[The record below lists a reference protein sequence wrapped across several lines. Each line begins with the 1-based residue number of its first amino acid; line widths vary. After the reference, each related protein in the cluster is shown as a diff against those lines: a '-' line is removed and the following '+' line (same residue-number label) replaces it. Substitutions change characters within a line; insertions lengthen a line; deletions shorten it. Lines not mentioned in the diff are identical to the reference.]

1 MNIKELSKPQKNFF
15 QKARAKFE
23 SLQEMNF
30 ERSEKKLKELIEREE
45 GSIDYPI
52 PIFVP
57 VLLVWLFIIL
67 FPFVLILDPGFMHD
81 QEIDA
86 SGLLSFYYP
95 LLMTL
100 IIFQLNEKYF
110 VPSCIFKK
118 HYAMYFVWNFFT
130 ISIALFLRE
139 IAFFLIE
146 RNPGEGVVYFF
157 RTYCFSIV
165 KGHFSIGTVVSF
177 MILVCFVCFICV
189 VYHVMIRQILKTFI
203 RREQK
208 KMDLQYE
215 LDFLKNQLSPH
226 FLFNTLNNIS
236 ALIQIDPKRAEKS
249 MEQLSKLLRVMLY
262 QGNDQF
268 ITLKEDSDVL
278 LRYADL
284 EKLRLEENFDLKFDV
299 QLENPERKIEPFI
312 VMPLM
317 ENAMKHCVNPRG
329 GSFAHISYIQK
340 GNELFFHAEN
350 SNFPRKAT
358 SQKKSSGLGLA
369 TFNKRLELIYANRYK
384 YTTRIENGTFITDLH
399 LFLKTEEN

>member
-1 MNIKELSKPQKNFF
+1 MDIKEQPKQQQNFF
-15 QKARAKFE
+15 KKTRAKFE

-45 GSIDYPI
+45 GAIDYPI

-57 VLLVWLFIIL
+57 VLLVWCFIIL
-67 FPFVLILDPGFMHD
+67 FPMVLILDPGFMHD

-100 IIFQLNEKYF
+100 IIFKLNEKFF
-110 VPSCIFKK
+110 VPDCIFKK
-118 HYAMYFVWNFFT
+118 HYAMYFVWNFVT
-130 ISIALFLRE
+130 ISVTLFIRE
-139 IAFFLIE
+139 IVFFLLE
-146 RNPGEGVVYFF
+146 RESGQGLWYFF
-157 RTYCFSIV
+157 STYCFSFV
-165 KGHFSIGTVVSF
+165 KGHFSLGTVVSF
-177 MILVCFVCFICV
+177 MILVGLVCVICV
-189 VYHVMIRQILKTFI
+189 VYHVMIRQIIKTFI

-236 ALIQIDPKRAEKS
+236 ALIQFDPKRAEKS

-262 QGNDQF
+262 QGNDQY
-268 ITLKEDSDVL
+268 ITMKEDSDVL
-278 LRYADL
+278 SRYAQL
-284 EKLRLEENFDLKFDV
+284 EKLRLDESFDFKFDV
-299 QLENPERKIEPFI
+299 QLEDPERKIEPFL

-329 GSFAHISYIQK
+329 GSFAHISYVQK
-340 GNELFFHAEN
+340 GNELVFHAEN
-350 SNFPRKAT
+350 SNFPRKPT
-358 SQKKSSGLGLA
+358 SQKKSNGLGLA
-369 TFNKRLELIYANRYK
+369 TFHKRLELIYANRYK

-399 LFLKTEEN
+399 LSLKTENE